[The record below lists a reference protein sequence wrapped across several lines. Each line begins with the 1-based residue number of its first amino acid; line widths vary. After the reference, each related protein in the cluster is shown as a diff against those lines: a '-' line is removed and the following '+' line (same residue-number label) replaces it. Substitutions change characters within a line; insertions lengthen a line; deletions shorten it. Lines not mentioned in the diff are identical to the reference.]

1 MMAKNHVDYSH
12 KVHKG
17 IEFKIHK
24 EDMTAEDLYAIM
36 AMVDKHHEQGYHFTC
51 HSKDALVERK
61 IHVNE
66 EDISVLEDMENFL
79 ELQVHTNGQIS
90 LLFRKDISRVFSLCG
105 VIGEN
110 SKVVTVYPNKITQRH
125 DYRDKHMYKKGIP
138 VKKLLH

>member
-61 IHVNE
+61 IHVN
-66 EDISVLEDMENFL
+66 INIFWS
-79 ELQVHTNGQIS
+79 TN
-90 LLFRKDISRVFSLCG
+90 LLYPTIFHNNDTVSHCHRFNLVMCY
-105 VIGEN
+105 VN
-110 SKVVTVYPNKITQRH
+110 SSCT
-125 DYRDKHMYKKGIP
+125 
-138 VKKLLH
+138 